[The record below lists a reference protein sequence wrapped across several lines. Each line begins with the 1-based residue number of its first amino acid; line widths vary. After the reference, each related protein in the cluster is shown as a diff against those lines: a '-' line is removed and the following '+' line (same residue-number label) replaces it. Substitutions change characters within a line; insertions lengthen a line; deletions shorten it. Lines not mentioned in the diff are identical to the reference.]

1 MKKNLKY
8 LIIIVIIIIV
18 GVIVMLGSRKVKK
31 IDSITQLRFS
41 YSSGYMMNS
50 DTVYEILKK
59 DDKYYANIKPYL
71 VPSDEAFEVEL
82 DEKVINEIIEV
93 LNKYEVSKWDGFSK
107 SNKYVLDGDSF
118 SFSIHMEDGS
128 DIFASGYMMWPKN
141 YGEVKSELNRILGP
155 LYPTKQEK

>member
-1 MKKNLKY
+1 
-8 LIIIVIIIIV
+8 
-18 GVIVMLGSRKVKK
+18 MLGSGKVKK

-50 DTVYEILKK
+50 DTVYEITKK
-59 DDKYYANIKPYL
+59 GSIYYANIKPYL

-107 SNKYVLDGDSF
+107 SDKYVLDGDSF
-118 SFSIHMEDGS
+118 LFSLRMDNGS
-128 DIFASGYMMWPKN
+128 DIYASGYMIWPKN

-155 LYPTKQEK
+155 LYPTKEEK

>member
-8 LIIIVIIIIV
+8 LIIIVIIIV
-18 GVIVMLGSRKVKK
+18 EVIVMLGSRKVKK

-50 DTVYEILKK
+50 DTVYEITKNGS
-59 DDKYYANIKPYL
+59 KYYANIKPYL
-71 VPSDEAFEVEL
+71 VPSDEAFEVEI

-107 SNKYVLDGDSF
+107 SDKYVLDGDSF
-118 SFSIHMEDGS
+118 SFSIHMDNGS
-128 DIFASGYMMWPKN
+128 DIYASGYMMWPKN

>member
-1 MKKNLKY
+1 
-8 LIIIVIIIIV
+8 
-18 GVIVMLGSRKVKK
+18 MLGSRKVKK

-50 DTVYEILKK
+50 DTAYEITKNGS
-59 DDKYYANIKPYL
+59 KYYANIKPYL

-107 SNKYVLDGDSF
+107 SDKYVLDGDSF
-118 SFSIHMEDGS
+118 SFSIHMDNGS
-128 DIFASGYMMWPKN
+128 DIYASGYMMWPKN